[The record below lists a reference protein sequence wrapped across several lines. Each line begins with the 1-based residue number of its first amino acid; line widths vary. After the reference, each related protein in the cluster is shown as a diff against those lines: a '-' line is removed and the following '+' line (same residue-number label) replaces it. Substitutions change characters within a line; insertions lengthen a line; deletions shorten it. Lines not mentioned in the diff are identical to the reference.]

1 MSTSI
6 TINSL
11 QRFNFDDN
19 TTQQGNPFD
28 FTVSKHVT
36 GSWVF
41 KRRPYSRTAL
51 TKVTDAFS
59 IRVCR
64 VFVPKTLVPIQQSM
78 LFLEIKP
85 DQVAI
90 IDKQI
95 GPHIKS
101 MNPFDGSGPTGCNVK
116 YPDLTSY
123 GSVWTLVPSSPH
135 ESPTHWIYESC
146 TDVSYNQDFRGVD
159 VRVRIRDE
167 CGYTLS
173 PPDAPANG
181 ITGFTGIC
189 DFSVEVPRG
198 PTGCKP
204 SNCDKNGGSAWS
216 AYKNSCAPKQV
227 YLPDPAY
234 FQFFQKENQVMIVLQ
249 ATYIE
254 FDGVGLEECFK

>member
-1 MSTSI
+1 MSTTI

-11 QRFNFDDN
+11 ERFDYEKN

-28 FTVSKHVT
+28 FLISKQIT
-36 GSWVF
+36 GSWNL
-41 KRRPYSRTAL
+41 KRRVFSRTAL

-59 IRVCR
+59 IKVCR
-64 VFVPKTLVPIQQSM
+64 VFIPKNIVPVQQSL

-85 DQVAI
+85 DQVPI

-95 GPHIKS
+95 GPRIKS
-101 MNPFDGSGPTGCNVK
+101 DNPFDGSGISGCAK
-116 YPDLTSY
+116 YSDLTAY
-123 GSVWTLVPSSPH
+123 GSVWTLVPSNPH
-135 ESPTHWIYESC
+135 ETPTHWIYESC
-146 TDVSYNQDFRGVD
+146 TDVAYNQDWRGVD
-159 VRVRIRDE
+159 VKVRIRDE

-173 PPDAPANG
+173 PPDEPANG

-204 SNCDKNGGSAWS
+204 LNCDKNGGSAWT
-216 AYKNSCAPKQV
+216 AYKNSCPPKQV
-227 YLPDPAY
+227 YLPDPVY
-234 FQFFQKENQVMIVLQ
+234 FPFFRKENQVMIVLQ

-254 FDGVGLEECFK
+254 FDGVGLEECFA